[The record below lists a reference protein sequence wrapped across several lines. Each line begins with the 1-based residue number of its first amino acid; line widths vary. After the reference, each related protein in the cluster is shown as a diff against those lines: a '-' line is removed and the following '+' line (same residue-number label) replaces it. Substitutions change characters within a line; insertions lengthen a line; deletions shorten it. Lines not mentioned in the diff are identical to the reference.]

1 MSTPARALAAL
12 LIATGGAP
20 FLVNAQIPTQ
30 AAPGQPQFTAKALN
44 AFEIVG
50 DTIASA
56 QQMFLGTLDKLYI
69 VDKTENNPTQI
80 NGHPAWAAEYSL
92 SKNTGRAMD
101 IVTNSFCAVST
112 YRPNPCLILLICLIV
127 ATAFSAHLKASIA
140 C

>member
-12 LIATGGAP
+12 LIATSGSP

-30 AAPGQPQFTAKALN
+30 AAPGQPQFTAATLN
-44 AFEIVG
+44 AFDIVG
-50 DTIASA
+50 DSIASA
-56 QQMFLGTLDKLYI
+56 QQMFLGTLDKVYI

-92 SKNTGRAMD
+92 SKNSGRAMD

-112 YRPNPCLILLICLIV
+112 TRRLLLILLICLIV
-127 ATAFSAHLKASIA
+127 ADCVLGAL
-140 C
+140 